1 MDLGAYSQTEDLDEI
16 AKRNNIHVPR
26 LRGYRLM
33 KNEEDTV
40 SKGTFRRI
48 LTGHRWY
55 DVND

>member
-1 MDLGAYSQTEDLDEI
+1 MGSRNFKKKKKFWKRIY
-16 AKRNNIHVPR
+16 AKRFR
-26 LRGYRLM
+26 RLM
-33 KNEEDTV
+33 KKEEDTV